1 MNWALVPSKPSE
13 TRLFA
18 PGKGAEDFAFINIHI
33 IKRALLEVARRWHH
47 LVGSHTREAE
57 TYWYGTD
64 RCVDTEERKW
74 DGEVKLWW
82 TAQCWS
88 AVFKSDSESS
98 TQEIVLCAAPVNENN
113 EWKETRQEWVWSKS
127 HVQPAIQPQLCAV
140 MHGHSNS
147 AMDNLDSTEEQHGS
161 VSTDFLK

>member
-1 MNWALVPSKPSE
+1 MRQDYLP
-13 TRLFA
+13 L
-18 PGKGAEDFAFINIHI
+18 GKVLKTAFINIHN

-47 LVGSHTREAE
+47 LVGSHVVPKREAE
-57 TYWYGTD
+57 TNWYGTD

-88 AVFKSDSESS
+88 AVLKSDSESS
-98 TQEIVLCAAPVNENN
+98 IQEIVLCAAPVNENN
-113 EWKETRQEWVWSKS
+113 EWKETRQGRVWTES
-127 HVQPAIQPQLCAV
+127 HVQLAIQPQLCAV

-147 AMDNLDSTEEQHGS
+147 ATVNLDSTEEQHGS

>member
-1 MNWALVPSKPSE
+1 MNWALVPNTPSE

-47 LVGSHTREAE
+47 LVGSHVVSTREAE
-57 TYWYGTD
+57 TNWYGTD

-82 TAQCWS
+82 TAQCWF
-88 AVFKSDSESS
+88 AVLKSDSESS

-113 EWKETRQEWVWSKS
+113 GLNRMYSRLYNPS
-127 HVQPAIQPQLCAV
+127 FVQSCMVTLTLPRSTWTLQR
-140 MHGHSNS
+140 NS
-147 AMDNLDSTEEQHGS
+147 TARWAPTS
-161 VSTDFLK
+161 